1 MLACLLLS
9 PLQHDVGS
17 LNGTSLNGRPIGRD
31 YKQPGA
37 PVPLS
42 HGDVVE
48 LGSLT
53 RLQVALEA
61 LGADRGA
68 AGGAAGAE
76 GGEPAHKRHHAGRWG
91 DWGLGAGAAG
101 AGRRQGWCGG
111 WE

>member
-1 MLACLLLS
+1 M
-9 PLQHDVGS
+9 GS

-31 YKQPGA
+31 YKQPGT

-53 RLQVALEA
+53 RLVVALQA

-68 AGGAAGAE
+68 GGGAGGAE
-76 GGEPAHKRHHAGRWG
+76 GGEPAHKRHHAGRC
-91 DWGLGAGAAG
+91 GAGG
-101 AGRRQGWCGG
+101 
-111 WE
+111 